1 MIQPYIKKIVEVGV
15 VWVKD
20 RWAMFR
26 ANCPDF
32 LPRFGPN
39 DGFDLHIN
47 VNDNGW
53 GEVRGERR

>member
-1 MIQPYIKKIVEVGV
+1 M